1 MDCGLRDAYDFHHK
15 PVFLQEWADYWNSGA
30 NQQVE
35 AAYLQSMYAVW
46 GQLVREGKMDGFG
59 YWGGWPGVNE
69 SLLATDFSINYRGE
83 ALGRFF
89 KSSS

>member
-46 GQLVREGKMDGFG
+46 GQLVRESK
-59 YWGGWPGVNE
+59 WTA
-69 SLLATDFSINYRGE
+69 LATGAAGPALMRAFWPLISRSTIE
-83 ALGRFF
+83 ARP
-89 KSSS
+89 